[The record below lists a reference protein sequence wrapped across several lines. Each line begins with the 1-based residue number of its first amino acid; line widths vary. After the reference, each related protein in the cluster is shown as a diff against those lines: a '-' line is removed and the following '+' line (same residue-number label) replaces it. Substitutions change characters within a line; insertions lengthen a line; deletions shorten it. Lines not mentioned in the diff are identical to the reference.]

1 VSRENVE
8 VIRAS
13 YEALNRRDY
22 DAWLSNMH
30 PDIELHELA
39 SSPDAAIYR
48 GHSGARKWVENTADE
63 AWEEF
68 RIDPEQFT
76 EADDFVIV
84 SVRLSMRGRGSSV
97 PLEARLFHVIE
108 MSEGKGR
115 RVWGYQS
122 EDEALEAVGLR
133 E

>member
-1 VSRENVE
+1 MSRENVE
-8 VIRAS
+8 IVRAS
-13 YEALNRRDY
+13 YDALNRRDY

-39 SSPDAAIYR
+39 SSPDTAIYR
-48 GHSGARKWVENTADE
+48 GHSGARKWVENTANE

-68 RIDPEQFT
+68 RIDPEHFT
-76 EADDFVIV
+76 EAGDFVVV
-84 SVRLSMRGRGSSV
+84 SVRLSMRGRGSSMPV
-97 PLEARLFHVIE
+97 EGRLFHVIE

-115 RVWGYQS
+115 RVWGYAT
-122 EDEALEAVGLR
+122 EAEALQAVGLR